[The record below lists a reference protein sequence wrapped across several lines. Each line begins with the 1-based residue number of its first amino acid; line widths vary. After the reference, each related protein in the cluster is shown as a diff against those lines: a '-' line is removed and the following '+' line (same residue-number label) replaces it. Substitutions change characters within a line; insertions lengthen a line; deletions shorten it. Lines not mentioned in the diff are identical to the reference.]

1 MSAVSQNYL
10 RDRASKLV
18 VLVVITV
25 LIQLFY
31 AGYVRP
37 TAEEW
42 LTEQRAIAARTPG
55 YTPERSIWV
64 IIQDPEQEATI
75 IVSIWAML
83 LAFMRFRE
91 LKAQRELFGAGYLQK
106 DGGTVILPSDARE
119 YLRTFE
125 QLPPLQRE
133 SVLPRVLAAA
143 LKRFGATGNVQDAS
157 QTVHNVC
164 ESENN
169 RLDAELAILRFSV
182 WVTPALGFV
191 GTVRGIG
198 LALQGAELAVKGDTS
213 AVTNGLGIS
222 FNSTLVAL
230 TLSIVLM
237 YVLHEIQLAQER
249 LVLDTENYAEEE
261 LISRLHSS

>member
-1 MSAVSQNYL
+1 MNQSYL

-18 VLVVITV
+18 VLVVIAV
-25 LIQLFY
+25 VVQLIY
-31 AGYVRP
+31 ASYVRP

-42 LTEQRAIAARTPG
+42 LTEQRAIAATTPG
-55 YTPERSIWV
+55 YIPPRSLMV

-75 IVSIWAML
+75 IVSIWAVI
-83 LAFMRFRE
+83 LAFLRFRE
-91 LKAQRELFGAGYLQK
+91 LKSQRQLLAAGYLK
-106 DGGTVILPSDARE
+106 REGGTVILPSDARE

-125 QLPPLQRE
+125 QLPADQQNL
-133 SVLPRVLAAA
+133 VLPRVLSAA

-157 QTVHNVC
+157 QMVHNVC

-213 AVTNGLGIS
+213 AVTAGLGIS

-237 YVLHEIQLAQER
+237 YILHEVQLAQER
-249 LVLDTENYAEEE
+249 LVLDTENYVEEE
-261 LISRLHSS
+261 LITRLHST

>member
-1 MSAVSQNYL
+1 MAVYQSYL

-18 VLVVITV
+18 MLVVIALV
-25 LIQLFY
+25 IQLLY
-31 AGYVRP
+31 AAFVRP
-37 TAEEW
+37 RAEEW
-42 LTEQRAIAARTPG
+42 RTEQREIAATTPG
-55 YTPERSIWV
+55 YSPQRSIWI

-83 LAFMRFRE
+83 LSVLRFRE
-91 LKAQRELFGAGYLQK
+91 LRAQRALLGAGYMKLAP
-106 DGGTVILPSDARE
+106 GTVILPSDARE

-125 QLPPLQRE
+125 QLNPVQRD

-164 ESENN
+164 ENENN

-213 AVTNGLGIS
+213 AVTSGLGIS

-249 LVLDTENYAEEE
+249 LVLDAENYADEE
-261 LISRLHSS
+261 LISRLHRA